1 MGERAIKLLLAPRF
15 FTTVEEITIANVTMT
30 ANAPAYVL
38 ALDLGT
44 TGNRAILFDAEGV
57 IVSQAYK
64 ELTQYYPQPG
74 WLEHDPREIWQDTYL
89 AMQTA
94 LQKAGVAASNVAAI
108 GMSVQR
114 ETCLLW
120 DKNTGRPLHNAI
132 VWQDRRTAPLCN
144 QLTEQ
149 GYAAEISDR
158 TGLVLD
164 AYFSATKLAWLL
176 EHIQRWQDPPIDLD
190 NVLAG
195 TIDTWILWNLTGG
208 QVHATEHSNASRT
221 MLMNLAEQ
229 QWDNR
234 LLELFGIPAHL
245 MPSIQPSLGL
255 FGYTKPE
262 LLGASVPITAILG
275 DQQASLFA
283 HGCDRPGLLKCTYGT
298 GCFLI
303 AHTGEQL
310 PRSKNQLLSTI
321 AWTQSDTQGS
331 QENSS
336 LHHKVGYALEG
347 SMFTTGAC
355 IQWLRDGIKVITAA
369 ADTELMARQVA
380 NNGGVYF
387 VPALSGLGAPH
398 WDMSARGAFFGI
410 TGGVQRE
417 HMVRSVLEAI
427 AYQVK
432 EVVQAINQDSGTDI
446 ALLKVDGG
454 ACQNDF
460 LMQFQADALGIPV
473 ERPKVLDASAQ
484 GAAFAAGLA
493 VGFWQDYAALTSS
506 RQIDQIFQPGEG
518 VTQAQDN
525 FTTWLEAVR
534 RAKHWAN

>member
-1 MGERAIKLLLAPRF
+1 
-15 FTTVEEITIANVTMT
+15 MT
-30 ANAPAYVL
+30 ASAPCYIL

-44 TGNRAILFDAEGV
+44 TGNRAILFNAEAV

-74 WLEHDPREIWQDTYL
+74 WLEHDPREIWQDIL
-89 AMQTA
+89 WAMQTA
-94 LQKAGVAASNVAAI
+94 LQKAGVRATDVAAI

-120 DKNTGRPLHNAI
+120 DKTTGRPLYNAI
-132 VWQDRRTAPLCN
+132 VWQDRRTASLCH
-144 QLTEQ
+144 QLVQQ
-149 GYAAEISDR
+149 GYGAEIRDR
-158 TGLVLD
+158 TGLILD
-164 AYFSATKLAWLL
+164 AYFSATKLSWLL
-176 EHIQRWQDPPIDLD
+176 EHIQRQNLPIEWD
-190 NVLAG
+190 NILAG
-195 TIDTWILWNLTGG
+195 TIDTWILWHLTGG
-208 QVHATEHSNASRT
+208 EIHATDHSNASRT
-221 MLMNLAEQ
+221 MLLNLAQQ
-229 QWDNR
+229 QWDSK

-245 MPSIQPSLGL
+245 MPKIQTSLGL
-255 FGYTKPE
+255 FGYTQPE
-262 LLGASVPITAILG
+262 LLGDSVPITAVLG

-283 HGCDRPGLLKCTYGT
+283 HGCDRPGLVKCTYGT

-310 PRSKNQLLSTI
+310 QRSSAQLLSTI
-321 AWTQSDTQGS
+321 AWTQADHTGR
-331 QENSS
+331 SS
-336 LHHKVGYALEG
+336 PPDYTIGYALEG

-355 IQWLRDGIKVITAA
+355 IQWLRDGLKIITSA
-369 ADTELMARQVA
+369 ADTEMMARRVA
-380 NNGGVYF
+380 DNGGVYF

-417 HMVRSVLEAI
+417 HLVRAVLEAI

-432 EVVQAINQDSGTDI
+432 EVVQAINQDSPHLI
-446 ALLKVDGG
+446 NLLKVDGG

-473 ERPKVLDASAQ
+473 ERPEVLDASAQ

-493 VGFWQDYAALTSS
+493 AGFFSDYASLTAS
-506 RQIDQIFQPGEG
+506 RRVDSIFHPGEG
-518 VTQAQDN
+518 WIQVQEN
-525 FTTWLEAVR
+525 FLAWLEGVK
-534 RAKHWAN
+534 RAKHWVN

>member
-1 MGERAIKLLLAPRF
+1 MSG
-15 FTTVEEITIANVTMT
+15 FTQG
-30 ANAPAYVL
+30 YVL

-44 TGNRAILFDAEGV
+44 TGNRAMLFNAEGK
-57 IVSQAYK
+57 IVSSAYK

-74 WLEHDPREIWQDTYL
+74 WLEHDPEEIWRDTCW

-94 LQKAGVAASNVAAI
+94 LQKAGIAAAEVAAI
-108 GMSVQR
+108 GLSVQR

-120 DKNTGRPLHNAI
+120 DKTTGRPLHNAI
-132 VWQDRRTAPLCN
+132 VWQDRRTAPLCH
-144 QLTEQ
+144 QLTER
-149 GYAAEISDR
+149 GCAPDIWER

-176 EHIQRWQDPPIDLD
+176 EYLQQQDSPVHLD

-195 TIDTWILWNLTGG
+195 TIDTWILWKLTGSI
-208 QVHATEHSNASRT
+208 VHATDCSNASRT
-221 MLMNLAEQ
+221 MLMNLASRE
-229 QWDNR
+229 WDAA

-255 FGYTKPE
+255 FGSTQPE
-262 LLGASVPITAILG
+262 LLGVPVPVTAILG

-303 AHTGEQL
+303 AHTGDTLQ
-310 PRSKNQLLSTI
+310 RSRHQLLSTI
-321 AWTQSDTQGS
+321 AWTQAPDSGA
-331 QENSS
+331 
-336 LHHKVGYALEG
+336 VRAGYAIEG
-347 SMFTTGAC
+347 SIFTTGAC
-355 IQWLRDGIKVITAA
+355 VQWLRDGIQLIAAA
-369 ADTELMARQVA
+369 ADTEQMARRVA
-380 NNGGVYF
+380 DSGGVYF

-410 TGGVQRE
+410 TSSVRRE
-417 HMVRSVLEAI
+417 HIVRAVLEAS

-432 EVVQAINQDSGTDI
+432 EVVGAINQDSGTDI
-446 ALLKVDGG
+446 TLLKVDGG

-460 LMQFQADALGIPV
+460 LMQFQADVLGIPV
-473 ERPKVLDASAQ
+473 ERPVVKDASAQ

-493 VGFWQDYAALTSS
+493 AGFWLDYSALIAS
-506 RQIDQIFQPGEG
+506 RQIDRVFQPGEG
-518 VTQAQDN
+518 VSQAQAN
-525 FTTWLEAVR
+525 FAVWR
-534 RAKHWAN
+534 QAVERAKHWVQ